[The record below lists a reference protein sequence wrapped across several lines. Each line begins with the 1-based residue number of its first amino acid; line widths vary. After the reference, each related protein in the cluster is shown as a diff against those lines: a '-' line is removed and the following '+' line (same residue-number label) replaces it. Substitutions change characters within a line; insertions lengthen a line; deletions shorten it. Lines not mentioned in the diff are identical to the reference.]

1 MLNKR
6 FVDYDNMSLLTDLYE
21 LTMAQVYFEKG
32 LNKTAVFNFFIRP
45 TNKRNYFLFTGLDL
59 LIDYLLNI
67 KFTEEDLE
75 FLRSTGKF
83 KEDFLNYLKD
93 FKFTGNLY
101 AVDEGEIVFANEPI
115 VQVE

>member
-6 FVDYDNMSLLTDLYE
+6 FVYYDNMSLLTDLYE

-75 FLRSTGKF
+75 FLIDIYFEKINPTSPFR
-83 KEDFLNYLKD
+83 
-93 FKFTGNLY
+93 
-101 AVDEGEIVFANEPI
+101 GEVLSYSA
-115 VQVE
+115 